1 MCDGGAEGNV
11 QCPEPV
17 QWLCTNV
24 RHLLHRIGDLE
35 VKVAVSSSRLFVT
48 DGWKETFNVL
58 ILFIDYVQ
66 MFDIFFVASMISKQ
80 GLLFGRT
87 GRLQPMR

>member
-1 MCDGGAEGNV
+1 M
-11 QCPEPV
+11 
-17 QWLCTNV
+17 
-24 RHLLHRIGDLE
+24 GDLE

-80 GLLFGRT
+80 GWLFCLT